1 MPRDIKHTNI
11 SEKNV
16 TEIQSQIR
24 MFESVF
30 MPLLRTRLNDKLMVY
45 ESQIVTLDHKVS
57 DQPIRPSIYIYIYIA
72 TCHQCALILLETSA
86 LYKYYLL
93 TYLLIKEIVSQ
104 HPVIYSNGFWA

>member
-57 DQPIRPSIYIYIYIA
+57 DQPIRPSIYIYIYIY
-72 TCHQCALILLETSA
+72 S
-86 LYKYYLL
+86 YLSPMRPDSPRDFGA
-93 TYLLIKEIVSQ
+93 I
-104 HPVIYSNGFWA
+104 